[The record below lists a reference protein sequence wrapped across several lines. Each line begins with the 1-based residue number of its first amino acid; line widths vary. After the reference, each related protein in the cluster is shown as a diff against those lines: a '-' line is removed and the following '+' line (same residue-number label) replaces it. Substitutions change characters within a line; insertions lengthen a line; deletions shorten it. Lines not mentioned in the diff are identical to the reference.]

1 MATVNL
7 QAIDERELMPGFRGR
22 FVHTNSMTLA
32 DWQIDAGAELPVH
45 DHPHEQVVN
54 VLEGRFEL
62 VLDGVPH
69 ELEPGTVLPIPGGV
83 PHSGR
88 ALTACRILD
97 VFSPVREDYR

>member
-1 MATVNL
+1 MAPVTL
-7 QAIDERELMPGFRGR
+7 QDVDERELMPGFRGR
-22 FVHTNSMTLA
+22 FVHTDSMTFA
-32 DWQIDAGAELPVH
+32 YWSIEAGAQLPVH

-62 VLDGVPH
+62 VLDGVCH
-69 ELEPGTVLPIPGGV
+69 ELEPGMVLPIPGGV

-88 ALTACRILD
+88 ALTDCRILD